1 MQGKLIK
8 IFFFCIGFALFTYLL
23 SLNDLNDIVN
33 QIFFLGFNGFLIIYI
48 IFILYFGSDSL
59 SWQMTFTNIRFNA
72 RWASRFFG
80 IRMVGEAYNNILP
93 AASLGGEPLKA
104 LILKNNYQV
113 SFVDSTSALIISKTV
128 SMLSLVGFIGLA
140 FFLSLDNPRLS
151 MGQKNAGALLL
162 SIATFFIFIF
172 FILQKKYLLSRISD
186 FLCSKFRKQ
195 KLIKFF
201 EGIKEVDKN
210 FNRFY
215 KNHKKR
221 LALSFFFASLNWF
234 FGVVELYL
242 IFYFLGRP
250 LSWEDAILLEGLIQ
264 LVRTMTFFIPSAIGT
279 QEGAFF
285 LGSQI
290 LLGAAGL
297 GLAASLIRRA
307 RDFIWIFLSLILSL
321 SFELKKN
328 NL

>member
-8 IFFFCIGFALFTYLL
+8 IFFFCIGLALFLYLL
-23 SLNDLNDIVN
+23 SLNDLDDIAN
-33 QIFFLGFNGFLIIYI
+33 QIFFLGFNGFFIIYV

-151 MGQKNAGALLL
+151 SGQKNAGALLL

-172 FILQKKYLLSRISD
+172 FILQKKYLLSRMSD
-186 FLCSKFRKQ
+186 FFCSRFRKH
-195 KLIKFF
+195 KLIKLF
-201 EGIKEVDKN
+201 EGIKKVDQN

-215 KNHKKR
+215 INHKKR

-250 LSWEDAILLEGLIQ
+250 LTWEDAILLEGLIQ

-290 LLGAAGL
+290 LLGAASL
-297 GLAASLIRRA
+297 GLTASLIRRA

-321 SFELKKN
+321 SFELKKE
-328 NL
+328 